1 MAIGVLIKRGK
12 ALGEVVELPRTVRE
26 IAHELERYLE
36 SAGPAKDDH
45 TGPTPERI
53 KRMAEE
59 GTVLR
64 ASVAVGE
71 DDTVTTWRISPKLND
86 MLSRKTITQLEFQ
99 AAQRFLRDY
108 FLGMYA
114 GPASSRYAERT
125 GPSHNETDRDT
136 RRLHHA
142 MEWKRAAASIDRVYQ
157 PVLAWLVKSL
167 GEGAPLAVLGSYYA
181 PGLGS
186 QTQAARGGQV
196 LSLCCMMLCRHYGM
210 DHPLDLDKRITGLS
224 HKLLETKQG

>member
-1 MAIGVLIKRGK
+1 M
-12 ALGEVVELPRTVRE
+12 GEVVKLPREIRA

-36 SAGPAKDDH
+36 SVGPAKDDH
-45 TGPTPERI
+45 TGPTPERL
-53 KRMAEE
+53 KKPDMDGA
-59 GTVLR
+59 VLR

-71 DDTVTTWRISPKLND
+71 DDTITTWRISPRLND
-86 MLSRKTITQLEFQ
+86 LLRRRTITNQEFQ

-114 GPASSRYAERT
+114 GPATSRYAERT
-125 GPSHNETDRDT
+125 GPSHNETDRET

-142 MEWKRAAASIDRVYQ
+142 REWEKAARSLDRVYQ

-167 GEGAPLAVLGSYYA
+167 GDGASLEVLGSYYA

-196 LSLCCMMLCRHYGM
+196 LALCCMMLCRHYGM
-210 DHPLDLDKRITGLS
+210 EHPLDLDKRIAGLS
-224 HKLLETKQG
+224 KVLIEVKRG